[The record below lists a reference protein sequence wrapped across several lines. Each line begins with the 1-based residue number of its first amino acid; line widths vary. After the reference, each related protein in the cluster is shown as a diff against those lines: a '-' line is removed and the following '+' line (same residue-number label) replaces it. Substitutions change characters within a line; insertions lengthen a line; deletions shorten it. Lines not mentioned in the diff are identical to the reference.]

1 MTQTKIVKR
10 LELKR
15 ETVRA
20 LVMKTGLRTGAAEPE
35 LHGTQ
40 GSICCV
46 PETSAASGGGGNGL
60 PTGDSLGGKFKGGGV
75 SPSVMTPSAVQ
86 SPDV

>member
-1 MTQTKIVKR
+1 MKKIAKR

-20 LVMKTGLRTGAAEPE
+20 LVMKTGLRTGGAEPDM
-35 LHGTQ
+35 HGTQ
-40 GSICCV
+40 GSQCCIPDTGSV
-46 PETSAASGGGGNGL
+46 SGIGGGRDGVGASDPKIGLTIIGPPSGGKV
-60 PTGDSLGGKFKGGGV
+60 P
-75 SPSVMTPSAVQ
+75 